1 MSHSLPNFLD
11 SWGIDDLERG
21 RRNYQALTQSLGENQ
36 FSSLVDPLT
45 RFLPQQADPDMA
57 LNNLER
63 FFAAPKARDRL
74 PALLEGTAD
83 RLEELLQL
91 LSTSQFFSDLL
102 VVDPDLLD
110 VLWVPLRQSPTT
122 EQLIDQLRSEV
133 DAASDDTAVLRI
145 LRRFRQKQ
153 HLRIGVNDI
162 IRDRPLEEI
171 THDLSR
177 VADACVEV
185 ALHIALRNIG
195 NKFGTPH
202 TEQGRP
208 ARCMVLGFGK
218 LGGEELNYSSD
229 IDLMFIY
236 DAEGETR
243 GRRAN
248 FGNAEFYARVV
259 PEFVRLLSA
268 HTDRGQV
275 YRVDLRLRP
284 EGARGPVARSL
295 ASTLSYYD
303 LLGRTWERQALIKVR
318 PVAGDR
324 ELGAEFLQA
333 IEPFVY
339 RKYLS
344 FAEINEIKAMKRRI
358 EQNAHEIGDNER
370 DVKIG
375 HGGIRDVEFTIQ
387 FLQLLNGG
395 DLPLVRQRGTL
406 DALFALESTGC
417 LTDPE
422 YRGLEDAY
430 RFLRKTEH
438 RLQIMFDW
446 QTHRL
451 PEKPEELR
459 KLALRMGY
467 SEREPGGSPP
477 VPSEKKLVE
486 IAGED
491 GDRVPQPAVLAPQKH
506 SPLDEPPI
514 APTLDTRDLLLDPLE
529 QFLHDY
535 NDKTRLDRTI
545 LDHLL
550 HSTFADSDV
559 AARA

>member
-145 LRRFRQKQ
+145 LPRFRQKQ

-185 ALHIALRNIG
+185 ALHITLRNIG

-275 YRVDLRLRP
+275 YRVDLRLP
-284 EGARGPVARSL
+284 ARRTAQAPWPALWRARFPITTCSAGPGNGRL
-295 ASTLSYYD
+295 LSRFV
-303 LLGRTWERQALIKVR
+303 LSQATGNW
-318 PVAGDR
+318 AT
-324 ELGAEFLQA
+324 EFLQA
-333 IEPFVY
+333 IEAFVW

-344 FAEINEIKAMKRRI
+344 FAEINEIKAMKRAYRT
-358 EQNAHEIGDNER
+358 ECPRNR
-370 DVKIG
+370 
-375 HGGIRDVEFTIQ
+375 
-387 FLQLLNGG
+387 
-395 DLPLVRQRGTL
+395 RQRTRRQDRSRRDSRCRIHHSVFATAQRRRL
-406 DALFALESTGC
+406 CRWSASAALS
-417 LTDPE
+417 PHVRSRK
-422 YRGLEDAY
+422 YRLPDRSGISRTRRRLPIS
-430 RFLRKTEH
+430 RKTEH
-438 RLQIMFDW
+438 RLANLFDW

-467 SEREPGGSPP
+467 GEREPGGSPP

-491 GDRVPQPAVLAPQKH
+491 GLDSPAGCINPAKTLA
-506 SPLDEPPI
+506 
-514 APTLDTRDLLLDPLE
+514 TR
-529 QFLHDY
+529 
-535 NDKTRLDRTI
+535 
-545 LDHLL
+545 
-550 HSTFADSDV
+550 
-559 AARA
+559 